1 MIGHLGIPLE
11 MKCSST
17 ARVCVCLTHSLTHNT
32 LIQVEEMKGRVI
44 RLKMINAPFCPS
56 WHLEHICPAGTR
68 TDMVPASGIKL
79 PFALSPEA
87 AGKGSFPAASTASSS
102 NPPPRVAQSGPT
114 SELSTLSRDDIYDVE
129 MACYL
134 FSVQRDCSSSDSS
147 LSLSLSQIC
156 LCPTLLSSAFNFLL
170 FRSFFFCLS
179 GFSIFSNI
187 PCALCKFSEFI
198 LLLMHRLTCS
208 LRALKCTCERS

>member
-1 MIGHLGIPLE
+1 
-11 MKCSST
+11 
-17 ARVCVCLTHSLTHNT
+17 
-32 LIQVEEMKGRVI
+32 MKGRVI

-147 LSLSLSQIC
+147 LSLSHKSVSVQLFSPLHLISF
-156 LCPTLLSSAFNFLL
+156 SSALSFSACQDFPYFQIFPVHSVNSLSL
-170 FRSFFFCLS
+170 FYYW
-179 GFSIFSNI
+179 
-187 PCALCKFSEFI
+187 
-198 LLLMHRLTCS
+198 
-208 LRALKCTCERS
+208 CTGWLAVWELWSVPVREVRVKWK